1 MYFQSLCII
10 WYAFCVKILIKIYP
24 TILLGTMITLS
35 RNVLHQIQSF
45 RLKLICPEHTIMFS
59 RVHKHLD
66 SKGGEKLRLIFF
78 VLSSMNLPMY

>member
-10 WYAFCVKILIKIYP
+10 WCAFCVKILIKIYP
-24 TILLGTMITLS
+24 TILLGTMIPLS

-45 RLKLICPEHTIMFS
+45 GLKLICPEQTIMFS

-66 SKGGEKLRLIFF
+66 SKGGEKLRLIFLCS
-78 VLSSMNLPMY
+78 VQ